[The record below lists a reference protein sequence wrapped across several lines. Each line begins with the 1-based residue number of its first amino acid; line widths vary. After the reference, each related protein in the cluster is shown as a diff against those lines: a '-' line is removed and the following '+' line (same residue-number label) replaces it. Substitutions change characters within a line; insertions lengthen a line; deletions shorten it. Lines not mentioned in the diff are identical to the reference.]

1 MNVFDAGAQRLVLL
15 LTRGRVALA
24 LEPAKVA
31 AARDVQNQTE
41 ERDGMFLFHRVDPL
55 EALRGGSEMMP
66 RVFFTGMI
74 YDMVAVRNVACVWTL
89 GAMSYL
95 VGPGSG
101 EWKVTRARIMKL
113 NLSAKNSGRSSF
125 GAGRRYSW
133 ADTSPFL
140 YAGHDPEHMGLKSPA
155 GRCERN
161 CKPRATAE

>member
-1 MNVFDAGAQRLVLL
+1 
-15 LTRGRVALA
+15 
-24 LEPAKVA
+24 
-31 AARDVQNQTE
+31 
-41 ERDGMFLFHRVDPL
+41 
-55 EALRGGSEMMP
+55 
-66 RVFFTGMI
+66 MI

-133 ADTSPFL
+133 ADTSPFFYVAPRLRRTRLSL
-140 YAGHDPEHMGLKSPA
+140 YELEEIS
-155 GRCERN
+155 
-161 CKPRATAE
+161 AELAR